1 MNCFLNV
8 DGWSE
13 YGGSTT
19 TNHLLAME
27 TNIVGITKS
36 ASLKEANNLCTSL
49 EPTVIPTY
57 STQSGSG

>member
-19 TNHLLAME
+19 FYHLLAME
-27 TNIVGITKS
+27 TNIVGITRS

-49 EPTVIPTY
+49 KPIVIPTY